1 MKFPAEQD
9 AIRANCFQSSGP
21 FIEFSIQDVEMS
33 IPARFEKI
41 VKQHPDTISVKTSD
55 HRCPTY
61 AELNH
66 EANRVAH
73 AILAQRGNTAEPI
86 GILFQNSIEQIA
98 VMLGVLKAGKFFV
111 LLDPSFPKARVESVL
126 KDSHAELVITDRHNL
141 LFAHELG
148 CKDDR
153 LMEFESIDSRLSRH
167 NPCPSVASS
176 ALAYLVYTSG
186 STGQPKGVMQ
196 SHRNVLHNIMLRTNV
211 TPVYVED
218 RIASLAA
225 GTAHAVSNTFFA
237 LLNGAAL
244 FPFDVKKEGIAP
256 LATWLQRERITLLWI
271 SSPLFRSFCDVLTGK
286 EDFSNLRLL
295 RLSSETIYK
304 ADIDLYKRYF
314 PSNCPL
320 FVGLASSET
329 GLLRSYFVN
338 HETIIAGTE
347 VPVGYAAEGKEISL
361 LDDNG
366 NSVGYNQVG
375 EIVVRSRFLS
385 PGYWRRPDLT
395 DAKFQP
401 DPHDPEKRLYYTGDL
416 GLMLPDGCLIHKG
429 RKDLRV
435 KIHGYGVEIS
445 EVEQA
450 LRRHEF
456 IKDAV
461 VVAGQDE
468 SGESRLMAYYV
479 CSRPPAVTLTQLRS
493 FLTKDLPDY
502 MIPSVFVPLD
512 SMPLLPTGKV
522 DRYALPD
529 PGKERPELDTPYVA
543 PRTGIEQK
551 LRRIWTEVLGLDQ
564 IGVHDNFFELGGH
577 SLAAT
582 RVVSQVIKTFQ
593 LELPLQSLF
602 QSPTVAEMAAIILAE
617 STLEQRIEFESRL
630 SRKSA
635 LATITAIP
643 RRDSFSPC
651 PLSFGQERLWFLN
664 QLEPESP
671 VYNESSALRLIG
683 LLDVNALQEA
693 FNCVIAR
700 HEVLRTTIA
709 LVDGNPMQ
717 RIAAHRTIE
726 LAAIDLSS
734 HVSKD
739 RDTEARRLVDEAI
752 RSPFDLSNDL
762 MLRTLL
768 LRLDHQEHILLV
780 VKHHVASDGWS
791 SEIFWREVATSYA
804 GFSSGQTANL
814 PELQIQYADYAAWQ
828 RNWLAGEVSERQL
841 SYWRKQLQD
850 IPAAINLPTD
860 RSRPA
865 VQSYRGARESI
876 ELSKELTQKLK
887 ALGRSHGVTLYMTLL
902 AAFQTLLFRYTGQD
916 DIAVGSPIAGRTRDE
931 TEGLIGFFVNTLV
944 LRTDLTT
951 NPTFRELMER
961 VSGVCLNAYSHQD
974 LPFEKIVEELHPD
987 RHLNQNPLF
996 QIAFQLNT
1004 NTRKPL
1010 NLPGLRVE
1018 NIELEHPMSKFDL
1031 SLSMTDRSE
1040 SISGRII
1047 YNADLFDAATIERM
1061 VGHFQV
1067 LLEGIVANPEQP
1079 ISGLPLLTE
1088 AETHQLLVEWN
1099 DTKTDYFNDQCI
1111 HQLFETQAEK
1121 TPDAIALVCEDQNLT
1136 YRELNSRANQVAHY
1150 LQVLGV
1156 GPEAPVGICLE
1167 RSIEMIVG
1175 LLAILKAGGAYVPL
1189 DPAYPK
1195 ERLKFILDDSQARI
1209 VLTRQPFLDVKQWP
1223 MAGAEWCS
1231 LVSDTRIERVCLDR
1245 DWCDIEKE
1253 SGENLENEATA
1264 DRLAYVI
1271 YTSGSTG
1278 RPKGVGIEH
1287 RNAVSFLTWAHS
1299 VFTRDEFLGVLA
1311 STSICFDLSVFEIFA
1326 PLTCGGTVIL
1336 AENALALRTIA
1347 NASAVTLL
1355 NTVPS
1360 AITELLSLGALPTSV
1375 RVINLAG
1382 EPLRTEVVRRI
1393 CASTPAAKIYDLYGP
1408 SECTTYSTWMRRT
1421 PEGRQSIG
1429 RPIANTQIYILGGH
1443 MQPVPIGVVGEICIG
1458 GSGVARGYLNQPK
1471 LTQEKFI
1478 ADPFSID
1485 PGARLYKT
1493 GDLARY
1499 LPDGN
1504 IEFLGRIDNQ
1514 VKIRGFRIEL
1524 GEIESVLGQHSG
1536 VRQSAVIVREDTVDE
1551 RLLVAYV
1558 VAIDDPAPSINDL
1571 RSFLKA
1577 NLPEYM
1583 IPSAFVFLESLPLT
1597 TNGKVDR
1604 KALPVPDQTRPEL
1617 DAIFM
1622 SPRTPMEEM
1631 LAEIWAEVLKVEGI
1645 GIHDNFFDLGGHSL
1659 LATQVVSRMRRA
1671 VQVEIPLR
1679 ALFES
1684 PTVVGLAARIEEIHQ
1699 KQHGLQAPPLLAV
1712 SRDKDLP
1719 LSFAQHRLWF
1729 LDQLEPG
1736 STVYNVPIAVRI
1748 RGPLDVAAL
1757 ERSINE
1763 IIARHEI
1770 LRTTFSTVEGEAVQ
1784 IIAPS
1789 SSHSLPVVDL
1799 SGQAESARAEQAR
1812 RLAREEAWRPFDLA
1826 RGPLVRVTLLRL
1838 GQEDHVLLLTL
1849 HHIVSDGW
1857 SMKVLFRELSAL
1869 YNAFSQNHP
1878 SPLSQ
1883 LPIQYADFGAW
1894 QRQWLQGEI
1903 LETQLSYWKK
1913 QLKDVVPLQ
1922 LPTDRPRP
1930 ALPSY
1935 RGARES
1941 IELSKELT
1949 QELKALSRSH
1959 DVTLYMTLLAAF
1971 QTLLFRYTAQDDIA
1985 VGAPI
1990 AGRTHDETE
1999 GLIGFFVN
2007 TLVLRSDLSGNPP
2020 FRELLGRV
2028 REVALGAY
2036 AHQDLPFEK
2045 LVEELQPERNLG
2057 HSPLFQVMFVLQN
2070 TVASAPVREFAG
2082 IKLRLF
2088 GVESEPAKFDVML
2101 TMREGAGGLKGS
2113 LLYNTDLFD
2122 EVTIKRMVGHF
2133 QTLLEG
2139 IVAHPE
2145 QRISEL
2151 SVLTDSERHQLLVE
2165 WNDTKGEYPRDK
2177 CIHRLFEDQ
2186 VERSPD
2192 AIALANADQQL
2203 TYGALNRRANQLA
2216 HYLRKQGVGPEVLVG
2231 ICMERSLD
2239 LIVGLLGILKAG
2251 GAYVP
2256 LEPDYPKERLA
2267 FMREDAEVSLLLTQE
2282 KFLFE
2287 MSRQPV
2293 VCLDRDREKI
2303 AQQSDRNPVSQVR
2316 ADNLAYVIYTSGSTG
2331 RPKGVQIEHQ
2341 SLVNCLWSIGKQ
2353 VGLNKK
2359 DVLLAVTTVSF
2370 DIAALELYLPLI
2382 VGATVVLAGRDD
2394 ALDGRRI
2401 VDRLKSSGAT
2411 VMQSTPSSWK
2421 LLVDAGW
2428 EGHDDFKILCGGEA
2442 LSERLADQLLERAAS
2457 LWNLYGPTETTVWS
2471 TTARVKASKRPVPI
2485 GRPIANTRLFIL
2497 DSHLHPVPIG
2507 VPGELCVGGD
2517 GVARGYRNR
2526 PDLTA
2531 ERFILNPFSDP
2542 PEARLYR
2549 TGDLA
2554 RYLPDGNIEFYCRID
2569 NQVKIRGYRIE
2580 LGEVESVLAQHPAIQ
2595 QAVVIAREDTPG
2607 GRRLVAYCVAT
2618 ADSNPLPHD
2627 LRSYL
2632 KHKLPDYMIPSTF
2645 VLLDSLPLA
2654 PNGKLDRKAL
2664 MAPDGGRPELDDGFA
2679 APRTPL
2685 EETLANIWAKALR
2698 LDKVGI
2704 HDNFFDL
2711 GGHSLLATQVMS
2723 RMQNAFSVELPL
2735 RQMFESPTVAELAI
2749 IITETQ
2755 HKRGSD
2761 TQQAQILRELDSMTE
2776 EDAQG
2781 HMDEIDSTITK
2792 E

>member
-1 MKFPAEQD
+1 M
-9 AIRANCFQSSGP
+9 
-21 FIEFSIQDVEMS
+21 
-33 IPARFEKI
+33 
-41 VKQHPDTISVKTSD
+41 
-55 HRCPTY
+55 
-61 AELNH
+61 
-66 EANRVAH
+66 
-73 AILAQRGNTAEPI
+73 
-86 GILFQNSIEQIA
+86 
-98 VMLGVLKAGKFFV
+98 
-111 LLDPSFPKARVESVL
+111 
-126 KDSHAELVITDRHNL
+126 
-141 LFAHELG
+141 
-148 CKDDR
+148 
-153 LMEFESIDSRLSRH
+153 
-167 NPCPSVASS
+167 
-176 ALAYLVYTSG
+176 
-186 STGQPKGVMQ
+186 
-196 SHRNVLHNIMLRTNV
+196 
-211 TPVYVED
+211 
-218 RIASLAA
+218 
-225 GTAHAVSNTFFA
+225 
-237 LLNGAAL
+237 
-244 FPFDVKKEGIAP
+244 
-256 LATWLQRERITLLWI
+256 
-271 SSPLFRSFCDVLTGK
+271 
-286 EDFSNLRLL
+286 
-295 RLSSETIYK
+295 
-304 ADIDLYKRYF
+304 
-314 PSNCPL
+314 
-320 FVGLASSET
+320 
-329 GLLRSYFVN
+329 
-338 HETIIAGTE
+338 
-347 VPVGYAAEGKEISL
+347 
-361 LDDNG
+361 
-366 NSVGYNQVG
+366 
-375 EIVVRSRFLS
+375 
-385 PGYWRRPDLT
+385 
-395 DAKFQP
+395 
-401 DPHDPEKRLYYTGDL
+401 
-416 GLMLPDGCLIHKG
+416 
-429 RKDLRV
+429 
-435 KIHGYGVEIS
+435 
-445 EVEQA
+445 
-450 LRRHEF
+450 
-456 IKDAV
+456 
-461 VVAGQDE
+461 
-468 SGESRLMAYYV
+468 
-479 CSRPPAVTLTQLRS
+479 
-493 FLTKDLPDY
+493 
-502 MIPSVFVPLD
+502 
-512 SMPLLPTGKV
+512 
-522 DRYALPD
+522 
-529 PGKERPELDTPYVA
+529 
-543 PRTGIEQK
+543 
-551 LRRIWTEVLGLDQ
+551 
-564 IGVHDNFFELGGH
+564 
-577 SLAAT
+577 
-582 RVVSQVIKTFQ
+582 
-593 LELPLQSLF
+593 
-602 QSPTVAEMAAIILAE
+602 
-617 STLEQRIEFESRL
+617 
-630 SRKSA
+630 
-635 LATITAIP
+635 
-643 RRDSFSPC
+643 
-651 PLSFGQERLWFLN
+651 
-664 QLEPESP
+664 
-671 VYNESSALRLIG
+671 
-683 LLDVNALQEA
+683 
-693 FNCVIAR
+693 
-700 HEVLRTTIA
+700 
-709 LVDGNPMQ
+709 
-717 RIAAHRTIE
+717 
-726 LAAIDLSS
+726 
-734 HVSKD
+734 
-739 RDTEARRLVDEAI
+739 
-752 RSPFDLSNDL
+752 
-762 MLRTLL
+762 
-768 LRLDHQEHILLV
+768 
-780 VKHHVASDGWS
+780 
-791 SEIFWREVATSYA
+791 
-804 GFSSGQTANL
+804 
-814 PELQIQYADYAAWQ
+814 
-828 RNWLAGEVSERQL
+828 
-841 SYWRKQLQD
+841 
-850 IPAAINLPTD
+850 
-860 RSRPA
+860 
-865 VQSYRGARESI
+865 
-876 ELSKELTQKLK
+876 
-887 ALGRSHGVTLYMTLL
+887 
-902 AAFQTLLFRYTGQD
+902 
-916 DIAVGSPIAGRTRDE
+916 
-931 TEGLIGFFVNTLV
+931 
-944 LRTDLTT
+944 
-951 NPTFRELMER
+951 
-961 VSGVCLNAYSHQD
+961 
-974 LPFEKIVEELHPD
+974 
-987 RHLNQNPLF
+987 
-996 QIAFQLNT
+996 
-1004 NTRKPL
+1004 
-1010 NLPGLRVE
+1010 
-1018 NIELEHPMSKFDL
+1018 
-1031 SLSMTDRSE
+1031 
-1040 SISGRII
+1040 
-1047 YNADLFDAATIERM
+1047 
-1061 VGHFQV
+1061 
-1067 LLEGIVANPEQP
+1067 
-1079 ISGLPLLTE
+1079 
-1088 AETHQLLVEWN
+1088 
-1099 DTKTDYFNDQCI
+1099 
-1111 HQLFETQAEK
+1111 
-1121 TPDAIALVCEDQNLT
+1121 
-1136 YRELNSRANQVAHY
+1136 
-1150 LQVLGV
+1150 
-1156 GPEAPVGICLE
+1156 
-1167 RSIEMIVG
+1167 
-1175 LLAILKAGGAYVPL
+1175 
-1189 DPAYPK
+1189 
-1195 ERLKFILDDSQARI
+1195 
-1209 VLTRQPFLDVKQWP
+1209 
-1223 MAGAEWCS
+1223 
-1231 LVSDTRIERVCLDR
+1231 
-1245 DWCDIEKE
+1245 
-1253 SGENLENEATA
+1253 
-1264 DRLAYVI
+1264 
-1271 YTSGSTG
+1271 
-1278 RPKGVGIEH
+1278 
-1287 RNAVSFLTWAHS
+1287 
-1299 VFTRDEFLGVLA
+1299 
-1311 STSICFDLSVFEIFA
+1311 
-1326 PLTCGGTVIL
+1326 
-1336 AENALALRTIA
+1336 
-1347 NASAVTLL
+1347 
-1355 NTVPS
+1355 
-1360 AITELLSLGALPTSV
+1360 
-1375 RVINLAG
+1375 
-1382 EPLRTEVVRRI
+1382 
-1393 CASTPAAKIYDLYGP
+1393 
-1408 SECTTYSTWMRRT
+1408 
-1421 PEGRQSIG
+1421 
-1429 RPIANTQIYILGGH
+1429 
-1443 MQPVPIGVVGEICIG
+1443 
-1458 GSGVARGYLNQPK
+1458 
-1471 LTQEKFI
+1471 
-1478 ADPFSID
+1478 
-1485 PGARLYKT
+1485 
-1493 GDLARY
+1493 
-1499 LPDGN
+1499 
-1504 IEFLGRIDNQ
+1504 
-1514 VKIRGFRIEL
+1514 
-1524 GEIESVLGQHSG
+1524 LGQHSG
-1536 VRQSAVIVREDTVDE
+1536 VRQSAVIVREDTVDK

-1577 NLPEYM
+1577 KLPEYM

-1719 LSFAQHRLWF
+1719 LSFAQQRLWF

-1903 LETQLSYWKK
+1903 LATQLSYWKK

-1971 QTLLFRYTAQDDIA
+1971 QTLLFRYSAQDDIA

-2139 IVAHPE
+2139 IVVHPE

-2151 SVLTDSERHQLLVE
+2151 SLLTDPERHQLLVE

-2471 TTARVKASKRPVPI
+2471 TTARVKANKRPVPI

-2607 GRRLVAYCVAT
+2607 DRRLVAYCVAT

-2664 MAPDGGRPELDDGFA
+2664 PAPDHGRPELDDGFA
-2679 APRTPL
+2679 APKTPL
-2685 EETLANIWAKALR
+2685 EETLANIWAEFLK

-2704 HDNFFDL
+2704 HDNFFHL
-2711 GGHSLLATQVMS
+2711 GGHSLLATQVVS
-2723 RMQNAFSVELPL
+2723 HIRDSFQLDLPL
-2735 RQMFESPTVAELAI
+2735 RTLFEAPTIQGIAQKVLELGDKQEVTQRERIAQVA
-2749 IITETQ
+2749 
-2755 HKRGSD
+2755 
-2761 TQQAQILRELDSMTE
+2761 REQYRVKKSNDPV
-2776 EDAQG
+2776 
-2781 HMDEIDSTITK
+2781 
-2792 E
+2792 